1 MHINRVKICRLTV
14 SEVDVVTSFISD
26 VGLKV
31 VDRMRTNRDTIKC
44 SLISI
49 SESEDHPAQARKHTT

>member
-1 MHINRVKICRLTV
+1 MKICRLTV
-14 SEVDVVTSFISD
+14 SDVDVVTSFISD

-44 SLISI
+44 ASI
-49 SESEDHPAQARKHTT
+49 STEESEDHPELVRKHTT